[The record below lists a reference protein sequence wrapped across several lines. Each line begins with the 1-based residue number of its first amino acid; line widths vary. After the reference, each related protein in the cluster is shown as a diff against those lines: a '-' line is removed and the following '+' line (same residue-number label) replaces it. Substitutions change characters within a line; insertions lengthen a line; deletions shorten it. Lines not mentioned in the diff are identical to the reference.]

1 MHNNKNINLFNTS
14 SFLNTINTQSN
25 LYTNLVYTKQIISA
39 IHLAEIMYLDLPNT
53 NLVRK
58 FISEVRNKS
67 VKITGF
73 INSNNKLE
81 SNNYSVFDSG
91 MNTWKPN
98 ISKNTGVYL
107 FTHTLTGKQY
117 IGSAMNFLGRMQL
130 HRQQVKYPLF
140 KFHKF
145 VSENTWNNFTF
156 GTVYET
162 TNYLTE
168 FKYKYPK
175 YNLSAGEMIIL
186 SHLTHLEARVLEQSL
201 ITEFH
206 PKLNLLNKDVMFS
219 YYTWNSSTLD
229 LAYNLKNPN
238 ALTVEVW
245 LEDTKEILTT
255 YPSIQKT
262 AESLGVSRELISR
275 YLNKSSSF
283 ESTLLELNV
292 YVKNPNSTIVNTPI
306 VHPSAKKYPLI
317 DYDISSL
324 ESDFIYVLN
333 SDKSK
338 IEYTFNTANLA
349 AKTLDPSKFK
359 DWKKGWLDS
368 RYISRYLNQERLV
381 KTELGSYYFV
391 CNPNTLIKFQSK
403 TKSKLTWVIDLTT
416 GSALRFNSASA
427 VLRHYKFK
435 DNHAITRHLDR
446 YTIYLNNYQFF
457 SQDEF
462 IKYFPN
468 VQSNS
473 IQCNLNKLPLK
484 INNSN

>member
-1 MHNNKNINLFNTS
+1 
-14 SFLNTINTQSN
+14 

-39 IHLAEIMYLDLPNT
+39 IHLAEIMYLDLLNT
-53 NLVRK
+53 NLVK
-58 FISEVRNKS
+58 NFISEVRNKS

-73 INSNNKLE
+73 INSKGTLE
-81 SNNYSVFDSG
+81 SNNYSVFDSD

-117 IGSAMNFLGRMQL
+117 IGSAMNFLDRMQL
-130 HRQQVKYPLF
+130 HRQQVRHPLS

-156 GTVYET
+156 GIVYET

-175 YNLSAGEMIIL
+175 YNLSVGEMIIL

-201 ITEFH
+201 IIEFH

-219 YYTWNSSTLD
+219 YYTWDSSTLD
-229 LAYNLKNPN
+229 LAYNLKNSHSK
-238 ALTVEVW
+238 TVEIW

-255 YPSIQKT
+255 YLSIQKT
-262 AESLGVSRELISR
+262 AESLGVSREFISSPGGLATRVSPPGAR

-283 ESTLLELNV
+283 ESILLELNV

-306 VHPSAKKYPLI
+306 IHPSAKKYPLI

-333 SDKSK
+333 YDKSK
-338 IEYTFNTANLA
+338 IEYTFNTVNLA

-368 RYISRYLNQERLV
+368 RYISSPGGLV
-381 KTELGSYYFV
+381 
-391 CNPNTLIKFQSK
+391 
-403 TKSKLTWVIDLTT
+403 
-416 GSALRFNSASA
+416 
-427 VLRHYKFK
+427 
-435 DNHAITRHLDR
+435 TRV
-446 YTIYLNNYQFF
+446 
-457 SQDEF
+457 S
-462 IKYFPN
+462 P
-468 VQSNS
+468 
-473 IQCNLNKLPLK
+473 PGG
-484 INNSN
+484 